1 MDFGSALTYQFRDP
15 RWQHKFLLAALLSL
29 IPVFGQLLILG
40 WSLAITRRVMNQ
52 ETDALPELDLSTDL
66 LRGLKGWGISLVY
79 SLPALLL
86 AIPLSIGLGL
96 MIAINDGRAATVWAL
111 AALCLTALLIGYS
124 LVLGFILPA
133 AYATLMAQNE
143 QFSAG
148 LNLRVV
154 LRLLRRGPVAYFMV
168 FLGGILC
175 AFITIFGLVG
185 CIIGVVLT
193 STYSMTVMAHL
204 FGQAYLDSK
213 QETQRI

>member
-52 ETDALPELDLSTDL
+52 ETDTLPELDLSTDL

-204 FGQAYLDSK
+204 FGQAYLDS
-213 QETQRI
+213 